1 MEIERKFLVKQLPN
15 LHNFESKTIE
25 QHYINFKP
33 EIRVRKIDN
42 DFMLTIKSSGNL
54 KRKEIEFEITE
65 KQYDEL
71 KSMAGLDSI
80 IKTRYYI
87 PYKSFTCEL
96 DVYHNIDNL
105 ITVEVEFEIE
115 EDSKKFL
122 VPEWFGDEITY
133 LKEFKNQNLAR
144 YGIPY
149 IKN

>member
-80 IKTRYYI
+80 IKTRY
-87 PYKSFTCEL
+87 
-96 DVYHNIDNL
+96 
-105 ITVEVEFEIE
+105 
-115 EDSKKFL
+115 
-122 VPEWFGDEITY
+122 
-133 LKEFKNQNLAR
+133 
-144 YGIPY
+144 
-149 IKN
+149 